1 MVCCYFFGFLQKEH
15 SKTVCLPECI
25 LQLNLQTS
33 QSANISSHF
42 QQAEHFVLTFVLNFL
57 RKSTEMKMPES
68 SCPKIKMPKFSC
80 PQHAMKGFIDLD
92 LQHSGEGFKS
102 NDRFLIH
109 IHKDTLD
116 EIGHGH
122 NSSSVSGFG
131 LTGTLVS
138 AEVPLLALNVAVV
151 RHLAVE
157 LSTKLHEVS

>member
-1 MVCCYFFGFLQKEH
+1 
-15 SKTVCLPECI
+15 
-25 LQLNLQTS
+25 
-33 QSANISSHF
+33 
-42 QQAEHFVLTFVLNFL
+42 
-57 RKSTEMKMPES
+57 MPES

-102 NDRFLIH
+102 NDRF
-109 IHKDTLD
+109 HKDTLE

-122 NSSSVSGFG
+122 NPSSVSGFG
-131 LTGTLVS
+131 LTGILVS

>member
-15 SKTVCLPECI
+15 SKTVCLPERI
-25 LQLNLQTS
+25 LQLNLQTP
-33 QSANISSHF
+33 QSADISPHF

-57 RKSTEMKMPES
+57 RKSAEIEL
-68 SCPKIKMPKFSC
+68 PKSSC

-109 IHKDTLD
+109 IHKDTLE

-122 NSSSVSGFG
+122 NPSSVSGFG
-131 LTGTLVS
+131 LTGILVS